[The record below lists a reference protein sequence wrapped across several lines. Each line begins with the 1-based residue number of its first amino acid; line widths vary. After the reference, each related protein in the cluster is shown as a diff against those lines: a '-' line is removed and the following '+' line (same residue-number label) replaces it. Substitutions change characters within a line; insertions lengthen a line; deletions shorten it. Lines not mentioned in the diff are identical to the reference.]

1 MFSLIKL
8 VFTGLFLVL
17 GRAAF
22 VGLGF
27 ADRGD
32 SFDLI
37 VAIQDHFKYVLL

>member
-1 MFSLIKL
+1 MLI
-8 VFTGLFLVL
+8 VSYIASCIVTL

-37 VAIQDHFKYVLL
+37 VAIQDHFK